1 MKLYIYIIII
11 ILFSVSSGQ
20 FLKAQD
26 VKELSKKYPISTQG
40 IEFGPN
46 RRIMFFQ
53 NNTCMGK
60 QYTWGSYTK
69 GGTTTIKIP
78 DGMWAK
84 IIFGEDDLTSCT
96 KGELQVNVIQFNF
109 VPLNFSGK
117 RTIILI
123 PTTNEF
129 GSKDIQRGFIAFF
142 KYLKEKKI
150 RQPISL
156 LAAYT
161 FAGEDNIE
169 ELIRAEEL
177 EALPVEGNNSIT
189 QRIIGKLDFESTDIL
204 SNSSIQILNLTEM
217 YFNKKHIEIE
227 KIIYFSAK
235 RMEPKFS
242 QGQWTNNNSEILRV
256 APLLLWILRDIKIR
270 IVTDVDCDFWSK
282 RKEFN
287 LPCTVLPMGTEPE
300 KISELLKNVLL
311 N

>member
-11 ILFSVSSGQ
+11 ILFSVSFVQ

-26 VKELSKKYPISTQG
+26 VKELSKKYSISTQG
-40 IEFGPN
+40 IEFGQN
-46 RRIMFFQ
+46 TRIMFFQ

-60 QYTWGSYTK
+60 EYTWESYTK
-69 GGTTTIKIP
+69 GGTTTLKIP

-84 IIFGEDDLTSCT
+84 IIEWPNDLTSCT
-96 KGELQVNVIQFNF
+96 KGALQENVIPFNF

-129 GSKDIQRGFIAFF
+129 NSKDIQRGFIAFF
-142 KYLKEKKI
+142 KYLKEEKI
-150 RQPISL
+150 KQPISL
-156 LAAYT
+156 LVAYT
-161 FAGEDNIE
+161 VTGEDNIE
-169 ELIRAEEL
+169 ELIRGEEL
-177 EALPVEGNNSIT
+177 AKLSVEGEDSIT
-189 QRIIGKLDFESTDIL
+189 RKIIGKLEFLSSDIV

-270 IVTDVDCDFWSK
+270 IVTDVD
-282 RKEFN
+282 
-287 LPCTVLPMGTEPE
+287 
-300 KISELLKNVLL
+300 
-311 N
+311 